1 MRKYLTQQVWL
12 EKQMYIKM
20 QTEVLLCVDTMEWD
34 KARFKD
40 VTLGILTI
48 WALKNELI
56 NFHNFTVFLFD
67 DEIKRNVYV
76 LEIFASFSAFL
87 CK

>member
-48 WALKNELI
+48 WALKMSSLI
-56 NFHNFTVFLFD
+56 FIILLF
-67 DEIKRNVYV
+67 
-76 LEIFASFSAFL
+76 SFSMMR
-87 CK
+87 

>member
-20 QTEVLLCVDTMEWD
+20 QTEVLLCVDTMECD

-48 WALKNELI
+48 WALKMSSLI
-56 NFHNFTVFLFD
+56 FIILLF
-67 DEIKRNVYV
+67 
-76 LEIFASFSAFL
+76 SFSMMR
-87 CK
+87 

>member
-34 KARFKD
+34 KAHFKD

-48 WALKNELI
+48 WALKMSSLI
-56 NFHNFTVFLFD
+56 FIILLF
-67 DEIKRNVYV
+67 
-76 LEIFASFSAFL
+76 SFSMMR
-87 CK
+87 

>member
-12 EKQMYIKM
+12 EKQMYIKR

-34 KARFKD
+34 KACFKD

-48 WALKNELI
+48 WALKMSSLI
-56 NFHNFTVFLFD
+56 FIILLF
-67 DEIKRNVYV
+67 
-76 LEIFASFSAFL
+76 SFSMMR
-87 CK
+87 

>member
-1 MRKYLTQQVWL
+1 MQKYLTQQVWL

-48 WALKNELI
+48 WALKMSSLI
-56 NFHNFTVFLFD
+56 FIILLF
-67 DEIKRNVYV
+67 
-76 LEIFASFSAFL
+76 SFSMMR
-87 CK
+87 

>member
-12 EKQMYIKM
+12 EKQMCIKM

-34 KARFKD
+34 KARFKN

-48 WALKNELI
+48 WALKMSSLI
-56 NFHNFTVFLFD
+56 FIILLF
-67 DEIKRNVYV
+67 
-76 LEIFASFSAFL
+76 SFSMMR
-87 CK
+87 

>member
-1 MRKYLTQQVWL
+1 MWKYLTQQVWL

-48 WALKNELI
+48 WALKMSSLI
-56 NFHNFTVFLFD
+56 FIILLF
-67 DEIKRNVYV
+67 
-76 LEIFASFSAFL
+76 SFSMMR
-87 CK
+87 